1 MAQAFL
7 KIVLEKLITLIEDE
21 IGMIMGV
28 DEEMNKLSSTLTTIQ
43 SLNDLTYEIDDILD
57 ECATE
62 VSKLKRKS
70 SKLSRYIS
78 LKVILLRHKI
88 GRRMNQVTRKL
99 DAVAAERANFHLREM
114 SINAER
120 STEFTA
126 TRETGPA
133 LNESH
138 HIYGRERDT
147 EKIVDILVNQVRGNE
162 EILILPIN
170 GVGGLGKTTLAR
182 LVYKDRRVLHHFDK
196 RIWVCVSDDFD
207 LKTLLKAMIESGGGS
222 ASDLMHLGS
231 LQRVLWELLNQKRYL
246 LVLDD
251 VWNDDQ
257 DKWSQL
263 RDVLACGLSGS
274 SIIVTTRLKKV
285 AEIMRTLPPHYLTG
299 LSEEHCWMLLRE
311 RAFGLGNRELSSKLE
326 AIGRQI
332 VNKCSGVP
340 LAAKALGG
348 LLRFKRTEKEWIYRL
363 SYHHLPLAL
372 RQCFAYCAVFPK
384 DSRIEK
390 EELIFLWMAHGY
402 ISSKR
407 VMEVEDVGEEICNE
421 LVLRSLLQSDTDP
434 DTNKP
439 TLIMHDLVHDLARS
453 ILENEIPRTQV
464 LRNVR
469 NASYSKIRQVNLRRK
484 LMAFPTSNKSEMD
497 MSFVLTNFFRLRILD
512 ASWTG
517 VVVLP
522 RALGK
527 LKHLRHLNLSG
538 TGIRTLPK
546 SLCSLLNLQ
555 VLNLDDCK
563 ELVALPKKMRYL
575 VNLRHLYLE
584 SCTSLKEMPSKI
596 GKLIGLRTLSVFIVG
611 RNKGNRLDELGCL
624 KLCGN
629 LKIRHLERVENP
641 TDAKKA
647 NLAEKENLRVLW
659 LLWEREKIASESRGE
674 QIDEKVLEALEPH
687 RNLEYL
693 VIKGFAGRCFPV
705 WMSSPTLDKVVDI
718 YISDCRNCSHLP
730 QLGNLPHLKSLLIR
744 NVAGIEY
751 IIEDPLI
758 SVRVR
763 QYFPSLETLHLKS
776 LPNLKGL
783 LKEQATRSAEAFP
796 NLEQLEIQS
805 CASLILPPLSS
816 SSLNKKLK
824 RLCCSSSNMASLSKV
839 DLDALSDLSVE
850 IDKNMTRTAVET
862 LRSLHNIVSSWCIY
876 EADEGSL
883 PEEALRGLNF
893 VKHLEIASCD
903 TVTCLPQGWLRHLTA
918 LEELHITS
926 CSEIVEVPEGIEYL
940 NTCLK
945 KLFLCG
951 LPKMVSLPR
960 ALRHLSSLHCMY
972 LIGLPQLNL
981 LPEWFDKLTSLQVL
995 YISECPKLAS
1005 LPANI
1010 RGMTNLRCL
1019 FEDKCPELERRCE
1032 RGKGEDWHKIAHIP
1046 RLNIG
1051 KWLC

>member
-1 MAQAFL
+1 
-7 KIVLEKLITLIEDE
+7 
-21 IGMIMGV
+21 
-28 DEEMNKLSSTLTTIQ
+28 
-43 SLNDLTYEIDDILD
+43 
-57 ECATE
+57 
-62 VSKLKRKS
+62 
-70 SKLSRYIS
+70 
-78 LKVILLRHKI
+78 
-88 GRRMNQVTRKL
+88 
-99 DAVAAERANFHLREM
+99 
-114 SINAER
+114 
-120 STEFTA
+120 
-126 TRETGPA
+126 
-133 LNESH
+133 
-138 HIYGRERDT
+138 
-147 EKIVDILVNQVRGNE
+147 
-162 EILILPIN
+162 
-170 GVGGLGKTTLAR
+170 
-182 LVYKDRRVLHHFDK
+182 
-196 RIWVCVSDDFD
+196 
-207 LKTLLKAMIESGGGS
+207 
-222 ASDLMHLGS
+222 MHLGS

-311 RAFGLGNRELSSKLE
+311 RAFGQGNKELSPKLE

-348 LLRFKRTEKEWIYRL
+348 LLRFKRTEKEWIYVKESEMWELPEEENLILPTLRL

-384 DSRIEK
+384 DSRIQK

-421 LVLRSLLQSDTDP
+421 LVLRSLLQCDTDP

-484 LMAFPTSNKSEMD
+484 LMAFPTSNKPEMD
-497 MSFVLTNFFRLRILD
+497 MSFVLTNFCRLRILD

-517 VVVLP
+517 VVDFP

-611 RNKGNRLDELGCL
+611 RNRGNRFEELECL

-659 LLWEREKIASESRGE
+659 LLWECEKIALKSGGE

-705 WMSSPTLDKVVDI
+705 WMSSSTLDKVVDI
-718 YISDCRNCSHLP
+718 YILDCRNCSHLP

-751 IIEDPLI
+751 IIEDPSI

-776 LPNLKGL
+776 LPNLKGIHRNL
-783 LKEQATRSAEAFP
+783 IVCYNTKVILTR
-796 NLEQLEIQS
+796 
-805 CASLILPPLSS
+805 
-816 SSLNKKLK
+816 
-824 RLCCSSSNMASLSKV
+824 
-839 DLDALSDLSVE
+839 
-850 IDKNMTRTAVET
+850 
-862 LRSLHNIVSSWCIY
+862 
-876 EADEGSL
+876 
-883 PEEALRGLNF
+883 
-893 VKHLEIASCD
+893 
-903 TVTCLPQGWLRHLTA
+903 
-918 LEELHITS
+918 
-926 CSEIVEVPEGIEYL
+926 YL
-940 NTCLK
+940 
-945 KLFLCG
+945 
-951 LPKMVSLPR
+951 
-960 ALRHLSSLHCMY
+960 
-972 LIGLPQLNL
+972 
-981 LPEWFDKLTSLQVL
+981 
-995 YISECPKLAS
+995 
-1005 LPANI
+1005 
-1010 RGMTNLRCL
+1010 
-1019 FEDKCPELERRCE
+1019 
-1032 RGKGEDWHKIAHIP
+1032 
-1046 RLNIG
+1046 
-1051 KWLC
+1051 